1 MVNLLSEDQVRQKI
15 NQGLNSLPLK
25 DKRVLVIIPDPTR
38 TMPVPLFFNTIT
50 AALIGKVSQLDFLV
64 ALGTHPPLSE
74 AELLALVGLTAA
86 EKAEKYTRVNL
97 FNHAWQ
103 DPAMLVQV
111 GEISAAQVEQISRG
125 MLHQSVPV
133 RLNRLILDY
142 DQLLVCGP
150 VFPHEVVGFSGGN
163 KYFFPGIAGPDI
175 IDLSHWL
182 GALLTSYEIIGTK
195 NTPVRQ
201 LIDLAASFIPRPRD
215 ALCCVVTPE
224 GVADV
229 FCGTPEAAW
238 SKAADLSAQVHI
250 KWVDHAYKTV
260 LSVMP
265 RMYNDIWTG
274 AKGMY
279 KMEPVVAAGGEV
291 IIYAPHIH
299 EFSAVHGAFIRE
311 IGYHVRDYFVKQP
324 GKFDQI
330 PAGVR
335 AHSTH
340 LRGLGT
346 YDPVSGIETPRIRV
360 TLSTGISEA
369 DCRAVN
375 LGYCNPIS
383 IDLAEWMRSKDEDLL
398 VVPRAGEFL
407 YRLKPKG

>member
-1 MVNLLSEDQVRQKI
+1 MVTLLSEDQVKHEI
-15 NQGLNSLPLK
+15 TQGLNSLPLH

-38 TMPVPLFFNTIT
+38 TMPLPLFFRTIV
-50 AALIGKVSQLDFLV
+50 AALQGRARQVDFLV

-74 AELLALVGLTAA
+74 AELLALVGLTTA
-86 EKAEKYTRVNL
+86 EKAEKYKQVHL
-97 FNHAWQ
+97 FNHAWH
-103 DPAMLVQV
+103 DPDMLTLV
-111 GEISAAQVEQISRG
+111 GEISAEQVEQISHG
-125 MLHQSVPV
+125 MLQQSVPV

-142 DQLLVCGP
+142 DHLLVCGP

-163 KYFFPGIAGPDI
+163 KYFFPGIAGQDI
-175 IDLSHWL
+175 IDLSHWM

-201 LIDLAASFIPRPRD
+201 LIDLAASLIPRPRS

-224 GVADV
+224 GVAGV
-229 FCGTPEAAW
+229 FCGTPEEAW
-238 SKAADLSAQVHI
+238 SRAADLSTQVHI
-250 KWVDHAYKTV
+250 RWVDHPYQTV

-265 RMYNDIWTG
+265 AMYNEIWTG

-279 KMEPVVAAGGEV
+279 KMEPVVADGGEV

-299 EFSAVHGAFIRE
+299 EFSVVHGAYIRE

-324 GKFDQI
+324 GKFDHI

-346 YDPVSGIETPRIRV
+346 YDPLTGVEAPRIRV

-369 DCRAVN
+369 ECRAVN
-375 LGYCNPIS
+375 LGYRDPAG
-383 IDLAEWMRSKDEDLL
+383 IDVAAWQQRQNEDLL

-407 YRLKPKG
+407 YRIRPKE

>member
-1 MVNLLSEDQVRQKI
+1 
-15 NQGLNSLPLK
+15 
-25 DKRVLVIIPDPTR
+25 
-38 TMPVPLFFNTIT
+38 
-50 AALIGKVSQLDFLV
+50 
-64 ALGTHPPLSE
+64 
-74 AELLALVGLTAA
+74 
-86 EKAEKYTRVNL
+86 
-97 FNHAWQ
+97 
-103 DPAMLVQV
+103 
-111 GEISAAQVEQISRG
+111 
-125 MLHQSVPV
+125 
-133 RLNRLILDY
+133 
-142 DQLLVCGP
+142 
-150 VFPHEVVGFSGGN
+150 
-163 KYFFPGIAGPDI
+163 
-175 IDLSHWL
+175 
-182 GALLTSYEIIGTK
+182 
-195 NTPVRQ
+195 
-201 LIDLAASFIPRPRD
+201 
-215 ALCCVVTPE
+215 
-224 GVADV
+224 
-229 FCGTPEAAW
+229 
-238 SKAADLSAQVHI
+238 VHI